1 MSSRTFWNELSTAMR
16 EDGVS
21 KPACCGFVLR
31 KRDSF
36 VTPPLVQGQEFKH
49 PPSSPNGAD
58 DTLPH
63 NGIFLTTHWSAVLQA
78 GRDFSNES
86 QAALEKLCRGY
97 WYPLYIHVRRLGWGP
112 EDAQDLTQQFFAR
125 FLERKYLQLAD
136 PERGR
141 FRSFLLTSLK
151 RFLADEW
158 DKLKTQKRGS
168 GQRAISWDD
177 FDPEERYRHEPAE
190 TLSPD
195 KIYEKRWAG
204 ILLDGVLNQ
213 LRVEYQKAGRV
224 SEFDRL
230 KNLVWGDGHAGTY
243 AEVAARLQVGEGAVK
258 VAVHRLRKRFREQL
272 RLEVLKTVSSPEEV
286 DAELRHLR
294 SLLSG

>member
-1 MSSRTFWNELSTAMR
+1 MPEDNAARLEFESRA
-16 EDGVS
+16 GVF
-21 KPACCGFVLR
+21 A
-31 KRDSF
+31 
-36 VTPPLVQGQEFKH
+36 
-49 PPSSPNGAD
+49 
-58 DTLPH
+58 
-63 NGIFLTTHWSAVLQA
+63 TTHWSVVLQA
-78 GRDFSNES
+78 GGEFTPES
-86 QAALEKLCRGY
+86 QTALEKLCRGY
-97 WYPLYIHVRRLGWGP
+97 WYPLYVHVRRLGWAVD
-112 EDAQDLTQQFFAR
+112 DAKDLTQQFFAR
-125 FLERKYLQLAD
+125 FLERKYIELAD

-158 DKLKTQKRGS
+158 DKLQTQKRGG

-190 TLSPD
+190 NLTPD
-195 KIYEKRWAG
+195 RIYEKRWAG

-213 LRVEYQKAGRV
+213 LRSEYEKAGRA
-224 SEFDRL
+224 SEFNQL
-230 KNLVWGDGHAGTY
+230 KSFVWGDGHTGTY
-243 AEVAARLQVGEGAVK
+243 AEVGARMKVEENAVK